1 MLHRAANLLTTK
13 GEPVP
18 AIADTILASDPDS
31 DYKPLRRRRTDGS
44 TGLGGSIRRKLS
56 QVRDVGTTVAR
67 RASFKRPPSTPAPAA
82 RALRLPTP
90 SPRCCRQRRRR
101 SRSRQCCG

>member
-82 RALRLPTP
+82 RAAPPSSESELLLPPPETTTFTL
-90 SPRCCRQRRRR
+90 SPVL
-101 SRSRQCCG
+101 